1 MKKLLTF
8 LSLVA
13 IFLVSFSVSMD
24 AQRAISGTITDAD
37 DNSPLI
43 GASVMATGTTVG
55 TITDIDGNYSL
66 TLPDGVNS
74 VEISYTGYATQT
86 IEVTGSVLN
95 ASLSAGALLNEVVV
109 VGYGTVKKRDITGS
123 VASLKEE
130 DFNKGVIISSDQLLQ
145 GRVPG
150 VNVVNNSGQPGG
162 QATVKVRG
170 NNSIRAGAD
179 PLYVVDGVPLDGRT
193 PKAALISSDIGN
205 IANSNPLNFL
215 NPADIAS
222 IEVLKDA
229 SSAAIYGSR
238 ASNGVILITTKKAK
252 AGETQVNFNASVGS
266 SSILKKYDVLSGDEY
281 RAALGQYGLTSGD
294 AGGSVDAFDEI
305 TRAGSVQNYNL
316 SIGSGGEDSRIMFSA
331 GYQDVQ
337 GIVKESGIK
346 RYSGTLNAQYDLW
359 DDRAGVDVF
368 LVSSH
373 TTEQIAPISTD
384 AGFTGNLVGQAL
396 QWNPTQPLLTN
407 GAFTTSTNNNGVDPG
422 ATTINPLHL
431 LNAHNEV
438 ANTTTLLG
446 SISPYFKI
454 TDNLTYRYRFGVNYG
469 TGTTTGSI
477 SADINVQNVE
487 GRGLAGSSTN
497 TLVTNLHSHTLDFSP
512 ELEGDISLNLLGG
525 YEYQRF
531 DFRGYGVGGL
541 GFVDVPDGFDLSA
554 ALQNIDEDSR
564 ILFSFADP
572 VVELQS
578 YFARASVG
586 IGERFDITA
595 TVRADG
601 STKFGENN
609 QYGIFPSF
617 AVRWNLINES
627 FLADGAFDDF
637 ALRAGWG
644 KTGNQEFPAG
654 SSLSRWGLGNGQ
666 GLFNENAGNPDLQWE
681 ESSTINVGI
690 DFALFDYKLS
700 GTVEYY
706 TRTTENLLL
715 DPFLQEP
722 GPPVRAWQNIDGQLV
737 NSGVEIG
744 LNAFLIE
751 RENFGLNIGTNIAFL
766 SNELRDYTGPD
777 ILTGNLF
784 GQGSSGAFVQKHVNN
799 MPLNT
804 FFVRDY
810 QGLDASGNSTYSNEG
825 EPVEA
830 GNPNADII
838 LGVSVGINAGKLNFG
853 MNWNGAFGHQLYNNT
868 AMSVIPIG
876 NLGNRNIDANL
887 IGGSVQEST
896 ANPIASSSRYLE
908 SGDFLKLANATVS
921 YAIGD
926 VSKFKN
932 VNISLTGN
940 NLLIITDYSGF
951 DPEINTVNLRNGIP
965 SAGIEYIPYPTART
979 ILFGINASF

>member
-13 IFLVSFSVSMD
+13 IFLVTFSVSMD
-24 AQRAISGTITDAD
+24 AQRTISGTITDAD

-43 GASVMATGTTVG
+43 GASIMATGTTVG

-86 IEVTGSVLN
+86 IEVTGSVVN

-150 VNVVNNSGQPGG
+150 VNVINNSGQPGG

-252 AGETQVNFNASVGS
+252 AGEMQVNFNASVGAS
-266 SSILKKYDVLSGDEY
+266 NTLKKYDVLTGDEY
-281 RAALGQYGLTSGD
+281 RAALNDYGLTGD
-294 AGGSVDAFDEI
+294 AGGNEDAFDAI
-305 TRAGSVQNYNL
+305 TRTGTVQNYNL
-316 SIGSGGEDSRIMFSA
+316 SIGSGGENSRVMFSA

-359 DDRAGVDVF
+359 DDRAGVDIF

-373 TTEQIAPISTD
+373 TNEEIAPISTD

-407 GAFTTSTNNNGVDPG
+407 GAFTTSTNNGGVDPG
-422 ATTINPLHL
+422 ATTINPLQL
-431 LNAHNEV
+431 LNSHSETAS
-438 ANTTTLLG
+438 TTTLLG
-446 SISPYFKI
+446 AISPYFKL
-454 TDNLTYRYRFGVNYG
+454 TDNLTYRYRYGINYG
-469 TGTTTGSI
+469 TGTTFGAI

-497 TLVTNLHSHTLDFSP
+497 QLVTNLHSHTLDFSP
-512 ELEGDISLNLLGG
+512 ELEGDISLSFLAG

-531 DFRGYGVGGL
+531 DFRGYAVGGF
-541 GFVDVPDGFDLSA
+541 GFVDVPQGFDLST
-554 ALQNIDEDSR
+554 ALQNIDRDAR
-564 ILFSFADP
+564 IVGSFADP

-578 YFARASVG
+578 YFARAQVG
-586 IGERFDITA
+586 IGERFDLTA

-601 STKFGENN
+601 STKFGDNN
-609 QYGIFPSF
+609 SYGIFPSL
-617 AVRWNLINES
+617 AARWNIINED
-627 FLADGAFDDF
+627 FMADGIFDDF

-644 KTGNQEFPAG
+644 ITGNQEFPAG
-654 SSLSRWGLGNGQ
+654 SALNRWGLGDGD
-666 GLFNENAGNPDLQWE
+666 GLSEENAGNPDLQWE
-681 ESSTINVGI
+681 ESTTLNVGI

-700 GTVEYY
+700 GTIEYY
-706 TRTTENLLL
+706 QRTTENLLL

-722 GPPVRAWQNIDGQLV
+722 GPPLRAWQNIDGQLV
-737 NSGVEIG
+737 NSGIEVG
-744 LNAFLIE
+744 LNAFLLE
-751 RENFGLNIGTNIAFL
+751 RENFSLNVGGNVSFL
-766 SNELRDYTGPD
+766 TNELRDYTGPD

-804 FFVRDY
+804 FFVRDF
-810 QGLDASGNSTYSNEG
+810 QGLNDAGTSDYANDG

-830 GNPNADII
+830 GNPNADVI
-838 LGVSVGINAGKLNFG
+838 LGFTMGVTAGKLNVS
-853 MNWNGAFGHQLYNNT
+853 MNWNGAFGHQLFNNT

-876 NLGNRNIDANL
+876 NLGSRNIDANL

-921 YAIGD
+921 YSLGD
-926 VSKFKN
+926 ISKFKN
-932 VNISLTGN
+932 VNISLSGN
-940 NLLIITDYSGF
+940 NLLLFTGYSGF

-979 ILFGINASF
+979 ILFGVNASF